1 VIIFDEATKALD
13 GIIEVII
20 MGAIHESSDQ
30 KTIIM
35 VAYRLQNVQKCDV
48 IYMMD
53 KGKIINRGS
62 YQQLVENNQRFKEMA
77 EHA

>member
-1 VIIFDEATKALD
+1 MIIFDEATKALD